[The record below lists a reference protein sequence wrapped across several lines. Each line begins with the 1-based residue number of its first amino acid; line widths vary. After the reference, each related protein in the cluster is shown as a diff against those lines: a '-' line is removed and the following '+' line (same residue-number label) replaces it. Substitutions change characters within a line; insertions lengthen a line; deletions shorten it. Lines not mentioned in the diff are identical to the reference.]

1 MKQQR
6 MRTLINM
13 VLALVLVVVC
23 LVSLPAPGMA
33 HVIGGSSW
41 SAPLPVAEK
50 SETTSELLT
59 EEGQT
64 IMLSLLEGSRDVE
77 IAIDIP
83 EDVYWY
89 VTATVEDEQSG
100 LWVSTPYVEN
110 SAWTFLALDGVE
122 NTMFYQGGGAQNITV
137 SMTNQLPTNYV
148 AEGEEAPA
156 VDAVSA
162 DVKVTLHYITAAEVA
177 LLQPQPTEP
186 EVQPAEVVETIE
198 ETQEAAP
205 SEETEGTGS
214 SEEMPVPEV
223 PSPLHTLSATFRVPL
238 QKEYPATML
247 TGRLLQCPTQYHPM
261 IAIPLVNA
269 EADSELKLLTGEGFP
284 AMTRYTMDG
293 ETYLLYDSG
302 TIVAPANAA
311 ITLDFSMVEE
321 PVVEE
326 ATSEELPEEEVVT
339 DEAVTAEILAEESTE
354 ENTEKTVEND
364 ESTQEQML
372 KLLVGGY
379 EYSLAYA
386 EAPVL
391 DKTQAPFIMKGS
403 TFVLPMTYQWNT
415 IAPTVSVEQLK
426 SDGAALV
433 WEVMDADQ
441 WKAMENDAQLRLS
454 VVGQAPQ
461 AGTYRL
467 TVTWAENE
475 MTLYSLQTVFYVRS
489 GKF

>member
-64 IMLSLLEGSRDVE
+64 IMLALLEGSRDVE

-110 SAWTFLALDGVE
+110 SVWTFLALDGVE

-137 SMTNQLPTNYV
+137 SMTNQLPANYV

-162 DVKVTLHYITAAEVA
+162 DVKVTLHYITAAEAA

-186 EVQPAEVVETIE
+186 EGQPAEVVETIE

-223 PSPLHTLSATFRVPL
+223 PSPLHTLSATFHVPL
-238 QKEYPATML
+238 QNEYPATRL
-247 TGRLLQCPTQYHPM
+247 TGQLLQCPTQYHPM

-302 TIVAPANAA
+302 TIVVPANAA

-326 ATSEELPEEEVVT
+326 TPSEELPEEEVVT
-339 DEAVTAEILAEESTE
+339 DEAVTAEILAEEATE
-354 ENTEKTVEND
+354 ENVEGTEETNENV
-364 ESTQEQML
+364 QEQSL
-372 KLLVGGY
+372 TLFVGGH
-379 EYSLAYA
+379 EYPLAYA

-441 WKAMENDAQLRLS
+441 WKAMDNDAQLRLS
-454 VVGQAPQ
+454 VVGQTPQ

>member
-13 VLALVLVVVC
+13 GLALLLVTVC
-23 LVSLPAPGMA
+23 LVSLPAPGVA

-41 SAPLPVAEK
+41 SAPLPVVEK
-50 SETTSELLT
+50 SEATSELLT
-59 EEGQT
+59 AEGQT
-64 IMLSLLEGSRDVE
+64 IVLSLLEDYRDVA
-77 IAIDIP
+77 IAVDIP

-100 LWVSTPYVEN
+100 LWVAPPSVEGV
-110 SAWTFLALDGVE
+110 WTFLELEGVE
-122 NTMFYQGGGAQNITV
+122 NTMFYQGGGVQNITL
-137 SMTNQLPTNYV
+137 SLTNQLPAIYV
-148 AEGEEAPA
+148 AEGEEAPV

-162 DVKVTLHYITAAEVA
+162 DVNVTLHYITAAEAA
-177 LLQPQPTEP
+177 LLQPQSTEL
-186 EVQPAEVVETIE
+186 EVQPVEVVETIE
-198 ETQEAAP
+198 EVQETEP
-205 SEETEGTGS
+205 SEETEGTEP
-214 SEEMPVPEV
+214 SEEEPAPEA
-223 PSPLHTLSATFRVPL
+223 PSPLHTISATLHVPL
-238 QKEYPATML
+238 QEKIPAVTL
-247 TGRLLQCPTQYHPM
+247 TGQLLQWPAQYHPM
-261 IAIPLVNA
+261 IAIPLVNGA
-269 EADSELKLLTGEGFP
+269 LSSELKLLNDVFP

-293 ETYLLYDSG
+293 ETYLLYDGG
-302 TIVAPANAA
+302 TIEVPADAA
-311 ITLDFSMVEE
+311 IALDFSMVEKA
-321 PVVEE
+321 VVEE
-326 ATSEELPEEEVVT
+326 TPSEEPTEEEVVT
-339 DEAVTAEILAEESTE
+339 EETVTAEIPAEEATE
-354 ENTEKTVEND
+354 ENTEETVEDN

-426 SDGAALV
+426 SNGEALV
-433 WEVMDADQ
+433 WEMMDADR
-441 WKAMENDAQLRLS
+441 WKAMESETQLRLS
-454 VVGQAPQ
+454 AVGRPAD

-489 GKF
+489 GNL

>member
-1 MKQQR
+1 
-6 MRTLINM
+6 
-13 VLALVLVVVC
+13 
-23 LVSLPAPGMA
+23 
-33 HVIGGSSW
+33 
-41 SAPLPVAEK
+41 
-50 SETTSELLT
+50 
-59 EEGQT
+59 
-64 IMLSLLEGSRDVE
+64 
-77 IAIDIP
+77 
-83 EDVYWY
+83 
-89 VTATVEDEQSG
+89 
-100 LWVSTPYVEN
+100 
-110 SAWTFLALDGVE
+110 
-122 NTMFYQGGGAQNITV
+122 MFYQGGGVQNITV
-137 SMTNQLPTNYV
+137 SMTNQLPTVYV

-162 DVKVTLHYITAAEVA
+162 DVKVTLHYITAAEAA

-205 SEETEGTGS
+205 SEEVS
-214 SEEMPVPEV
+214 VPEV

-238 QKEYPATML
+238 QKEYPATRL
-247 TGRLLQCPTQYHPM
+247 TGQLLQCPTQYHPM

-302 TIVAPANAA
+302 TIVVPANAA
-311 ITLDFSMVEE
+311 ITLDFSMVAE

-326 ATSEELPEEEVVT
+326 APSEELPEEEVVT
-339 DEAVTAEILAEESTE
+339 DEVVTAETLAEESAE
-354 ENTEKTVEND
+354 ETTKETVEND

-441 WKAMENDAQLRLS
+441 WKAMDNDAQLRLS

>member
-110 SAWTFLALDGVE
+110 SVWTFLALDGVE
-122 NTMFYQGGGAQNITV
+122 NTMFYQGGGVQNITV
-137 SMTNQLPTNYV
+137 SMTNQLPTVYV
-148 AEGEEAPA
+148 AEGEELPA

-162 DVKVTLHYITAAEVA
+162 DVKVTLHYITAAEAA

-186 EVQPAEVVETIE
+186 EVQPSEVVETIE

-205 SEETEGTGS
+205 SEE
-214 SEEMPVPEV
+214 MPVPEGS
-223 PSPLHTLSATFRVPL
+223 SPLHTLSATFRVPL
-238 QKEYPATML
+238 QKEYPATRL
-247 TGRLLQCPTQYHPM
+247 TGQLLQCPTQYHPM

-269 EADSELKLLTGEGFP
+269 EADSELKLLAGEGFP

-302 TIVAPANAA
+302 TIVVPANAA

-326 ATSEELPEEEVVT
+326 APSEGLPEEEVVT
-339 DEAVTAEILAEESTE
+339 DEAVTAEILAEESAE

-391 DKTQAPFIMKGS
+391 DKTQAPFVMKGS

-441 WKAMENDAQLRLS
+441 WKAMDDDAQLRLS

-467 TVTWAENE
+467 TVTWEENE

>member
-89 VTATVEDEQSG
+89 VTATVENEQSG

-110 SAWTFLALDGVE
+110 SVWTFLALDGVE
-122 NTMFYQGGGAQNITV
+122 NTMFYQGGGVQNITV
-137 SMTNQLPTNYV
+137 SMTNQLPTVYV
-148 AEGEEAPA
+148 AEGEELPA

-162 DVKVTLHYITAAEVA
+162 DVKVTLHYITAAEAA

-186 EVQPAEVVETIE
+186 EVQPSEVVETIE

-205 SEETEGTGS
+205 SEE
-214 SEEMPVPEV
+214 MPVPEGS
-223 PSPLHTLSATFRVPL
+223 SPLHTLSATFRVPL

-247 TGRLLQCPTQYHPM
+247 TGQLLQCPTQYHPM

-269 EADSELKLLTGEGFP
+269 EADSELKLLAGEGFP

-302 TIVAPANAA
+302 TIVVPANAA

-326 ATSEELPEEEVVT
+326 APSEGLPEEEVVT
-339 DEAVTAEILAEESTE
+339 DEAVTAEILAEESAE

-391 DKTQAPFIMKGS
+391 DKTQAPFVMKGS

-441 WKAMENDAQLRLS
+441 WKAMDNDAQLRLS